1 VKPAPFDYRRARSV
15 ADAIGLLAELGGD
28 AKIIAGGQSL
38 VPMMAF
44 RLARPSH
51 LVDIGGLRELTGL
64 WVDEAGLHIGALTTH
79 HEVETCRDPALLAG
93 WPVLPRSMRWI
104 GHLPIRTL
112 GTVGGSIA
120 HGDALA
126 EWCLL
131 AALLDAVVVAEGP
144 AGRREI
150 PAADF
155 FHGFF
160 TTALGSDELVV
171 EVRFPTAAP
180 HAALTEYSERHGDYA
195 IVSAAVSLDLAD
207 GRLRGGRVALGG
219 VATVPVRVPEAERRL
234 QAGTTDIEELAAV
247 FAAAA
252 AAAAA
257 AVDPAGDQHGSADY
271 RRALVETLVRRAAEL
286 ALSGPAAAE
295 DVHHHGG
302 PADRPARKR
311 TGPE

>member
-1 VKPAPFDYRRARSV
+1 MKPAPFDYRRARSV
-15 ADAIGLLAELGGD
+15 ADAVGLLTELGQD

-38 VPMMAF
+38 IPMMAF

-51 LVDIGGLRELTGL
+51 LVDIGGLRELAGL
-64 WVDEAGLHIGALTTH
+64 RVDEAGLHIGALTTH
-79 HEVETCRDPALLAG
+79 HDVETCSDPAVLAG

-131 AALLDAVVVAEGP
+131 ATLLDAVVVAEGP

-150 PAADF
+150 PVADF
-155 FHGFF
+155 FLGFF
-160 TTALGSDELVV
+160 TTSLGPDELIV

-195 IVSAAVSLDLAD
+195 IVSAAVSLELAD
-207 GRLRGGRVALGG
+207 GRLQGGRVALGG
-219 VATVPVRVPEAERRL
+219 VATAPVRVPEAERRL
-234 QAGTTDIEELAAV
+234 QAGTTDPQELAAV

-252 AAAAA
+252 EAAAG
-257 AVDPAGDQHGSADY
+257 AVDPASDQHGSADY

-286 ALSGPAAAE
+286 ALSGPAAAG
-295 DVHHHGG
+295 DAHDHGG
-302 PADRPARKR
+302 TAAQSARRR
-311 TGPE
+311 T